1 MNSNVTKIAPK
12 LHLTCEHIW
21 SFKQKRVQG

>member
-12 LHLTCEHIW
+12 LHFTREHIW
-21 SFKQKRVQG
+21 SFKCDKNCS